1 MTQPDP
7 LNRLRPD
14 VRAMH
19 AYVVQDAAGFVKLD
33 AMENPYPL
41 PPALQQALGERL
53 RQVAINRYPGPR
65 IDTLKQALAYY
76 IDLPAGCSLM
86 LGNGSDELISLLALA
101 CAQPGASVLAPVP
114 GFVMYDMSAKLQG
127 LAFHGVS
134 LTPDFELDEA
144 AMALA
149 MRQHRPAIVYL
160 AYPNNPTANAWQRG
174 AMQRLIALAAE
185 LGSLVVVDEAYQP
198 FASHTWLDE
207 IRAAPQLHSHVLLM
221 RTLSKFGLAG
231 IRLGYM
237 VGPQALIAELDKVRP
252 PYNVSV
258 LNAECALFA
267 LEHQNVFA
275 AQAAEIRQ
283 QRDHL
288 LRELAALRGVT
299 PFPSQANM
307 ILVRVPDA
315 ASAFAG
321 MKAAGVLVKNV
332 STMHTVL
339 NQCLRL
345 TVGTPTEN
353 AQMLQALQQ
362 AL

>member
-1 MTQPDP
+1 
-7 LNRLRPD
+7 
-14 VRAMH
+14 
-19 AYVVQDAAGFVKLD
+19 
-33 AMENPYPL
+33 
-41 PPALQQALGERL
+41 
-53 RQVAINRYPGPR
+53 
-65 IDTLKQALAYY
+65 
-76 IDLPAGCSLM
+76 
-86 LGNGSDELISLLALA
+86 
-101 CAQPGASVLAPVP
+101 
-114 GFVMYDMSAKLQG
+114 
-127 LAFHGVS
+127 
-134 LTPDFELDEA
+134 
-144 AMALA
+144 
-149 MRQHRPAIVYL
+149 
-160 AYPNNPTANAWQRG
+160 
-174 AMQRLIALAAE
+174 MQRLIALAAE